1 MFLSVRISVSNLENR
16 CVCLYAGISYNNR
29 CLTFIIPVVNSQ
41 QKCQM
46 YTDTPFECKVTE
58 MLKLRDFMCT
68 INSDI
73 GSKFED
79 ERVIEK
85 VSCVDE
91 PKICVSNL
99 F

>member
-1 MFLSVRISVSNLENR
+1 
-16 CVCLYAGISYNNR
+16 
-29 CLTFIIPVVNSQ
+29 
-41 QKCQM
+41 M